1 MDKNKKTR
9 LFVRILCGILA
20 VIMTLSVIVPIA
32 YATEVEDSP
41 YVGGDGFEY
50 VYTDGD
56 WYLNVTGEYP
66 VVRLTNVPD
75 AYIRDN
81 MPVLIANI
89 DTFEVYV
96 VNLLDVRGYVD
107 VLPIKEG
114 YYLVYTNNYTWADK
128 NGDKWA
134 INNTDTIYFYYG
146 DPANMDAHKY
156 DLDFIAEDN
165 IIELPMTL
173 ANDSGL
179 YTVPANGV
187 FHFDAM
193 DSAYPL
199 YEIYN
204 YDEIIARMEHI
215 DLAQSLEAGYTI
227 YVDGYTPN
235 TSENYSPSNNANI
248 TVPGQITVPG
258 GQNNAPT
265 VDYLSSSNGT
275 TAPGDNSDLP
285 DIPIAVPEIQETT
298 PLPEVEIVDKN
309 NPPTSETKPAI
320 DPIELVAD
328 KVGLD
333 IQPVS
338 FKAALLGILDGLWIY
353 VLLLAICGAAY
364 YKLKKKDYVIS
375 EERTENDF
383 YDDTRIE

>member
-9 LFVRILCGILA
+9 LFVRILCAILA
-20 VIMTLSVIVPIA
+20 VIMTLSIVVPMA
-32 YATEVEDSP
+32 YATEIEEEAP

-50 VYTDGD
+50 VYTDGE
-56 WYLNVTGEYP
+56 WYLNVTGDHP

-75 AYIRDN
+75 AYVRDN

-89 DTFEVYV
+89 DTFEVYI

-107 VLPIKEG
+107 SLPIEEG

-128 NGDKWA
+128 DGNKWA

-156 DLDFIAEDN
+156 DLDFVAEDN

-193 DSAYPL
+193 DSAYPV

-204 YDEIIARMEHI
+204 YDEIIARMENI
-215 DLAQSLEAGYTI
+215 DLAKSLDAGYTI

-235 TSENYSPSNNANI
+235 NPEYYSSNTGSNNS
-248 TVPGQITVPG
+248 TPGNTPIIG
-258 GQNNAPT
+258 NNPADI
-265 VDYLSSSNGT
+265 DYLASVNGT
-275 TAPGDNSDLP
+275 TPNPNDNSVPGRWQMPPGGHNQPLVRYP
-285 DIPIAVPEIQETT
+285 WISQSKVPEH
-298 PLPEVEIVDKN
+298 VDF
-309 NPPTSETKPAI
+309 TSHAT
-320 DPIELVAD
+320 
-328 KVGLD
+328 
-333 IQPVS
+333 
-338 FKAALLGILDGLWIY
+338 
-353 VLLLAICGAAY
+353 
-364 YKLKKKDYVIS
+364 
-375 EERTENDF
+375 
-383 YDDTRIE
+383 